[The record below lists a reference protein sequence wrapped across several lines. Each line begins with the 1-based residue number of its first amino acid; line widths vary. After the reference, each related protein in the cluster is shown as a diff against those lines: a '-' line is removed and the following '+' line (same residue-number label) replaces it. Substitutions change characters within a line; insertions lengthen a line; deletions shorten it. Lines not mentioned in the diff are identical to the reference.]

1 MYQEALGQ
9 TVNRAFDY
17 TCDEGGD
24 REALVYH
31 GPDMEERLSYFQLRR
46 RVAALADGLQQAGV
60 RKGDRVAFLLGVTTE
75 WVTVF
80 YAAMRL
86 GAIAVPLNLVW
97 TIREIEEGL
106 SLTEANVLIATD
118 SFRGRNYL
126 HELQEHLPGLNAS
139 KPGELSIETLP
150 HLRSVIAESRSG
162 QRYAFAGDL
171 GDIARSGEN
180 YSAEGFAA
188 LSAEVRPDDF
198 SIMLLTSGTTS
209 FPKPVLHTHQ
219 SLMVGV
225 AGYADGIE
233 AESADKML
241 IVAPNY
247 HVAGYLTLLMPHLR
261 GATVHLM
268 EFYDVGLALKV
279 VERERISMMFGFD
292 VHYLMMN
299 RHPHFAMHDISSL
312 TKTMIGS
319 SPGSYDEIKSMG
331 IIHHGNIYGSS
342 EYVASQA
349 YLPYRD
355 RHDESVMRLSHGRPM
370 LGTDLV
376 IKDPATNRVLEPDQ
390 PGEICFKGPA
400 LFSGYY
406 NMPEETAKSFDT
418 DGYFHSGDYGWVD
431 QRGYVYYRG
440 RFKETIKSG
449 GENVSAQEVELFLQ
463 MELPWILKAMVVAVP
478 DPKWGEAVTAVV
490 QLKPEVDVDEEG
502 IREACRGKLA
512 GYKIPKQV
520 IFVSDEDWVATP
532 TGKFDRGAMTSLA
545 LRRMGIQEPSQ

>member
-9 TVNRAFDY
+9 TVNRTFDY

-31 GPDMEERLSYFQLRR
+31 GPDVEERLSYFQLRR
-46 RVAALADGLQQAGV
+46 RVAALTDGLQQAGV

-97 TIREIEEGL
+97 TAREIEEGL

-233 AESADKML
+233 TESADKML

-261 GATVHLM
+261 GAAVHLM

-279 VERERISMMFGFD
+279 IERERISMMFGFD

-331 IIHHGNIYGSS
+331 ITHHGNIYGSS

-376 IKDPATNRVLEPDQ
+376 IKDPATNRVLGPDQ

-512 GYKIPKQV
+512 GYKIPKHV

>member
-9 TVNRAFDY
+9 TVNRTFDY

-31 GPDMEERLSYFQLRR
+31 GPDVEERLSYFQLRR
-46 RVAALADGLQQAGV
+46 RVAALTDGLQQAGV

-97 TIREIEEGL
+97 TAREIEEGL

-233 AESADKML
+233 TESADKML

-261 GATVHLM
+261 GAAVHLM

-279 VERERISMMFGFD
+279 IERERISMMFGFD

-331 IIHHGNIYGSS
+331 ITHHGNIYGSS

-376 IKDPATNRVLEPDQ
+376 IKDPATNRVLGPDQ

-406 NMPEETAKSFDT
+406 NMPEETAKSFDS

-512 GYKIPKQV
+512 GYKIPKHV

>member
-9 TVNRAFDY
+9 TVNRTFDY

-31 GPDMEERLSYFQLRR
+31 GPDVEERLSYFQLRR
-46 RVAALADGLQQAGV
+46 RVAALTDGLQQAGV

-75 WVTVF
+75 WATVF

-97 TIREIEEGL
+97 TAREIEEGL

-233 AESADKML
+233 TESADKML

-261 GATVHLM
+261 GAAVHLM

-279 VERERISMMFGFD
+279 IERERISMMFGFD

-331 IIHHGNIYGSS
+331 ITHHGNIYGSS

-376 IKDPATNRVLEPDQ
+376 IKDPATNRVLGPDQ

-512 GYKIPKQV
+512 GYKIPKHV

-532 TGKFDRGAMTSLA
+532 TGKFDRDAMTSLA
-545 LRRMGIQEPSQ
+545 LRRMEIQEPSQ

>member
-9 TVNRAFDY
+9 TVNRTFDY

-31 GPDMEERLSYFQLRR
+31 GPDVEERLSYFQLRR

-97 TIREIEEGL
+97 TAREIEEGL

-162 QRYAFAGDL
+162 ERYAFAGDL

-233 AESADKML
+233 TESADKML

-261 GATVHLM
+261 GAAVHLM

-279 VERERISMMFGFD
+279 IERERISMMFGFD

-331 IIHHGNIYGSS
+331 ITHHGNIYGSS

-376 IKDPATNRVLEPDQ
+376 IKDPATNRVLGPDQ

-512 GYKIPKQV
+512 GYKIPKHV

>member
-9 TVNRAFDY
+9 TVNRTFDY

-31 GPDMEERLSYFQLRR
+31 GPDVEERLSYFQLRR

-97 TIREIEEGL
+97 TAREIEEGL

-162 QRYAFAGDL
+162 ERYAFAGDL

-233 AESADKML
+233 TESADKML

-261 GATVHLM
+261 GAAVHLM

-279 VERERISMMFGFD
+279 IERERISMMFGFD

-331 IIHHGNIYGSS
+331 ITHHGNIYGSS

-376 IKDPATNRVLEPDQ
+376 IKDPATNRVLGPDQ

-406 NMPEETAKSFDT
+406 NMPEETAKSFDS

-512 GYKIPKQV
+512 GYKIPKHV

>member
-9 TVNRAFDY
+9 TVNRTFDY

-31 GPDMEERLSYFQLRR
+31 GPDVEERLSYFQLRR

-97 TIREIEEGL
+97 TAREIEEGL

-150 HLRSVIAESRSG
+150 HLRSVIAERRSG
-162 QRYAFAGDL
+162 ERYAFAGDL

-233 AESADKML
+233 TESADKML

-261 GATVHLM
+261 GAAVHLM
-268 EFYDVGLALKV
+268 ESYDVGLALKV
-279 VERERISMMFGFD
+279 IERERISMMFGFD

-331 IIHHGNIYGSS
+331 ITHHGNIYGSS

-376 IKDPATNRVLEPDQ
+376 IKDPATNRVLGPDQ
-390 PGEICFKGPA
+390 PGEICFRGPA

-406 NMPEETAKSFDT
+406 NMPEETAKSFDS

-512 GYKIPKQV
+512 GYKIPKHV

>member
-9 TVNRAFDY
+9 TVNRTFDY

-31 GPDMEERLSYFQLRR
+31 GPDVEERLSYFQLRR
-46 RVAALADGLQQAGV
+46 RVAALTDGLQQAGV

-97 TIREIEEGL
+97 TAREIEEGL

-162 QRYAFAGDL
+162 ERYAFAGDL

-233 AESADKML
+233 TESADKML

-261 GATVHLM
+261 GAAVHLM

-279 VERERISMMFGFD
+279 IERERISMMFGFD

-331 IIHHGNIYGSS
+331 ITHHGNIYGSS

-376 IKDPATNRVLEPDQ
+376 IKDPATNRVLGPDQ

-512 GYKIPKQV
+512 GYKIPKHV

-532 TGKFDRGAMTSLA
+532 TGKFDRDAMTSLA
-545 LRRMGIQEPSQ
+545 LRRMEIQEPSQ

>member
-1 MYQEALGQ
+1 M
-9 TVNRAFDY
+9 RR
-17 TCDEGGD
+17 GGD

-31 GPDMEERLSYFQLRR
+31 GPDVEERLSYFQLRR
-46 RVAALADGLQQAGV
+46 RVAALTDGLQQAGV

-75 WVTVF
+75 WATVF

-97 TIREIEEGL
+97 TAREIEEGL

-233 AESADKML
+233 TESADKML

-261 GATVHLM
+261 GAAVHLM

-279 VERERISMMFGFD
+279 IERERISMMFGFD

-331 IIHHGNIYGSS
+331 ITHHGNIYGSS

-376 IKDPATNRVLEPDQ
+376 IKDPATNRVLGPDQ

-478 DPKWGEAVTAVV
+478 DPKWGRQSRPLSNSSRKSTLTRREFARPAEASW
-490 QLKPEVDVDEEG
+490 P
-502 IREACRGKLA
+502 
-512 GYKIPKQV
+512 
-520 IFVSDEDWVATP
+520 ATRSRSTSSSSP
-532 TGKFDRGAMTSLA
+532 TRTGWRRRPASSIAM
-545 LRRMGIQEPSQ
+545 P